1 MELKKLDM
9 DDIKR
14 RILYGLIIL
23 SLLPLITMFYINLKQ
38 DKWETDRN
46 FYGKESSEDQL
57 KITQN
62 TYQKYECSSKKI
74 TKKKELGN
82 MRYYY
87 RDKNH
92 INFEANEEE
101 YNKYI
106 KDSDIFYVYKPKCQI
121 SYHSDNGKLTAD
133 FTGKKISFEPG
144 TFNSAELRSIT
155 KLVHQKSRSKIFS
168 TYSISDVNKRYLN
181 SNNIAIIIGRSLIW
195 KFFDSSIYN
204 HPYNSKGAIT
214 NFRIS
219 SKSGNGTV
227 HGKSLIQSEKY
238 DRLYH
243 DFVFYQMPK
252 AKFTSVKDR
261 WLLFSAELG
270 AGYLHGYYIIYFIFF
285 AILWL
290 PICLD
295 QFLTVDSATKNT
307 VICFEQMFVI
317 VAWIGPFNRIGIIL
331 SIITILCLLFFPYKR
346 NPFYDLQKD
355 GIDMMEKD
363 SGSFLDK

>member
-195 KFFDSSIYN
+195 KFFIHQY
-204 HPYNSKGAIT
+204 
-214 NFRIS
+214 
-219 SKSGNGTV
+219 
-227 HGKSLIQSEKY
+227 
-238 DRLYH
+238 
-243 DFVFYQMPK
+243 
-252 AKFTSVKDR
+252 
-261 WLLFSAELG
+261 
-270 AGYLHGYYIIYFIFF
+270 
-285 AILWL
+285 
-290 PICLD
+290 
-295 QFLTVDSATKNT
+295 
-307 VICFEQMFVI
+307 
-317 VAWIGPFNRIGIIL
+317 
-331 SIITILCLLFFPYKR
+331 ITIHTTAKELLLILEFQVNQGMEQF
-346 NPFYDLQKD
+346 
-355 GIDMMEKD
+355 MEKV
-363 SGSFLDK
+363 

>member
-46 FYGKESSEDQL
+46 FYGKEISEDQL

-144 TFNSAELRSIT
+144 TFNSAEL
-155 KLVHQKSRSKIFS
+155 
-168 TYSISDVNKRYLN
+168 
-181 SNNIAIIIGRSLIW
+181 
-195 KFFDSSIYN
+195 
-204 HPYNSKGAIT
+204 
-214 NFRIS
+214 
-219 SKSGNGTV
+219 
-227 HGKSLIQSEKY
+227 
-238 DRLYH
+238 
-243 DFVFYQMPK
+243 
-252 AKFTSVKDR
+252 
-261 WLLFSAELG
+261 G

-355 GIDMMEKD
+355 GIDMMKKD
-363 SGSFLDK
+363 FGSFLDK

>member
-46 FYGKESSEDQL
+46 FYGKEISEDQL

-227 HGKSLIQSEKY
+227 HGKSLIKSEKY

-270 AGYLHGYYIIYFIFF
+270 VGYLHGYYIIYFIFF

-355 GIDMMEKD
+355 GIDMMKKD
-363 SGSFLDK
+363 FGSFLDK

>member
-46 FYGKESSEDQL
+46 FYGKEISEDQL

-144 TFNSAELRSIT
+144 TFNHKT
-155 KLVHQKSRSKIFS
+155 C
-168 TYSISDVNKRYLN
+168 
-181 SNNIAIIIGRSLIW
+181 
-195 KFFDSSIYN
+195 
-204 HPYNSKGAIT
+204 
-214 NFRIS
+214 S
-219 SKSGNGTV
+219 SK
-227 HGKSLIQSEKY
+227 E
-238 DRLYH
+238 
-243 DFVFYQMPK
+243 
-252 AKFTSVKDR
+252 SVKD
-261 WLLFSAELG
+261 FF
-270 AGYLHGYYIIYFIFF
+270 YI
-285 AILWL
+285 
-290 PICLD
+290 
-295 QFLTVDSATKNT
+295 VHK
-307 VICFEQMFVI
+307 
-317 VAWIGPFNRIGIIL
+317 
-331 SIITILCLLFFPYKR
+331 
-346 NPFYDLQKD
+346 
-355 GIDMMEKD
+355 
-363 SGSFLDK
+363 